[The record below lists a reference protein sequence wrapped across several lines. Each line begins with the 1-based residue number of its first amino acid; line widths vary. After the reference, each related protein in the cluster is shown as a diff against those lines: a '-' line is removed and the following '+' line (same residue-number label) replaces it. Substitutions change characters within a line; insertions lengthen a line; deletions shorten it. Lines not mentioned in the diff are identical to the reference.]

1 VPEKPDPGLIYARKE
16 APEIEQREAAEEE
29 VAALLSL
36 AARVEGL
43 TRNIGMHAGGVL
55 IAPGKLSDF
64 CPLYAAQGTENT
76 ISQLDK
82 DDVEAM
88 GLVKFD
94 FLGLTTLTILDWAV
108 RHVRRLH
115 DAKFDL
121 NAIPLDDSKSYQ
133 IFSSANTSAVFQFE
147 SRGMRD
153 LLKRARPDRFEDIIA
168 LVALYRP
175 GPMDLIPDF
184 CDRKQGRQAVN
195 YPDPRVEAILS
206 ESYGIMVYQEQVMQ
220 MAQIIG
226 GYSLG
231 GADLLRRA
239 MGKKKPEEMAEH
251 RGIFGEGAAKNGLT
265 GHKANEIFDLME
277 KFAGYGFNKSHAAAY
292 ALVAYQTAYMKA
304 HYPSAFMAAN
314 LSAVMDDTDKLH
326 QFRDDTLAN
335 GLKLL
340 PPDVNQG
347 IYRFDPVDA
356 KTIRYGL
363 GGIKGT
369 GESAI
374 NALIAEREKNG
385 PFTDLFDFCRRID
398 RRIVNRRAIEALV
411 RAGAF
416 DSIYDH
422 RASLLATVGI
432 AIEAAEQAER
442 AAGQASLFGGSDE
455 AANAVMK
462 PVEAPRWNEPDRL
475 REEKIALGYY
485 FSGHPFNYYRK
496 EISGFVKGTLAELNT
511 PVASIR
517 FAGIIVATRMLQ
529 TRRGRMAVLLL
540 EDGATQVE
548 VTAFAETYEEARDVI
563 KEDAPVI
570 IQGKVSMD
578 QFSGSLR
585 VEATRITDLA
595 TARNRFAR
603 EMRLSLNGNASAA
616 GAASATRLKKLLEP
630 YRNGNCPVAIRYEN
644 DGGVVE
650 MRLPDDWRISPD
662 DNLLRELRNW
672 LQPENVEVL
681 FS

>member
-1 VPEKPDPGLIYARKE
+1 MSVP
-16 APEIEQREAAEEE
+16 
-29 VAALLSL
+29 
-36 AARVEGL
+36 
-43 TRNIGMHAGGVL
+43 
-55 IAPGKLSDF
+55 
-64 CPLYAAQGTENT
+64 
-76 ISQLDK
+76 
-82 DDVEAM
+82 
-88 GLVKFD
+88 
-94 FLGLTTLTILDWAV
+94 
-108 RHVRRLH
+108 
-115 DAKFDL
+115 
-121 NAIPLDDSKSYQ
+121 
-133 IFSSANTSAVFQFE
+133 
-147 SRGMRD
+147 
-153 LLKRARPDRFEDIIA
+153 
-168 LVALYRP
+168 
-175 GPMDLIPDF
+175 
-184 CDRKQGRQAVN
+184 
-195 YPDPRVEAILS
+195 
-206 ESYGIMVYQEQVMQ
+206 
-220 MAQIIG
+220 
-226 GYSLG
+226 
-231 GADLLRRA
+231 
-239 MGKKKPEEMAEH
+239 
-251 RGIFGEGAAKNGLT
+251 
-265 GHKANEIFDLME
+265 
-277 KFAGYGFNKSHAAAY
+277 AAY

-347 IYRFDPVDA
+347 LYRFDPVDA

-363 GGIKGT
+363 GGVKGT

-432 AIEAAEQAER
+432 AMEAAEQAER

-496 EISGFVKGTLAELNT
+496 EISGFVKGTLAELTT

-529 TRRGRMAVLLL
+529 TRRGRMAILLL
-540 EDGATQVE
+540 EDGAAQIE
-548 VTAFAETYEEARDVI
+548 VTAFAETYEEAREII

-570 IQGKVSMD
+570 IQGKVSLD

-585 VEATRITDLA
+585 VEAMRITDLA

-616 GAASATRLKKLLEP
+616 GAASATRLKKMLEP
-630 YRNGNCPVAIRYEN
+630 YRNGNCPVAIHYEN